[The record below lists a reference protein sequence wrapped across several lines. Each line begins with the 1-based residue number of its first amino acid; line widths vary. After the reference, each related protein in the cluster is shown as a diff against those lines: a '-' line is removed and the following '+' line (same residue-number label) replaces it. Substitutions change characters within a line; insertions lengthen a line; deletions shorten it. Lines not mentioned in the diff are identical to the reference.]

1 MEIPKIKIA
10 LIDKIIAIDDIEFLN
25 KIQETID
32 GYESFSRLNEPIS
45 AYENIKHEKI
55 RVFNEWE
62 QERID
67 RALKQVEN
75 GEYITDE
82 EAQIEIEKWF
92 KEQEK

>member
-1 MEIPKIKIA
+1 MEISKIKIA

-32 GYESFSRLNEPIS
+32 GYESFSRLNEPNS
-45 AYENIKHEKI
+45 TYEKVKHEKI
-55 RVFNEWE
+55 RVFNERE

>member
-1 MEIPKIKIA
+1 MEISKIKIA
-10 LIDKIIAIDDIEFLN
+10 LIDKIIATEDIEFLN

-32 GYESFSRLNEPIS
+32 GYESFSRINEPIAS
-45 AYENIKHEKI
+45 YEKVKHENI

>member
-1 MEIPKIKIA
+1 MEISKIKIA

-32 GYESFSRLNEPIS
+32 EYESFSSLNEPIS
-45 AYENIKHEKI
+45 TYEKVKHEKI

-67 RALKQVEN
+67 RALEQYKK
-75 GEYITDE
+75 GECISDK
-82 EAQIEIEKWF
+82 EADKEIQKWLDD
-92 KEQEK
+92 